1 MMLKGL
7 TVLTLVLSLAATSSI
22 AGHPDTSG
30 KDWTSLLGKD
40 LTGWMDAGGKDYDG
54 KTATKDG
61 GKGWVAEDGVLK
73 LAGKGGGYIWTQ
85 RRFGDFSLDFEVNT
99 TGNSGVFFR
108 TDNPRSCVQT
118 GFEMQI
124 LPKGGPG
131 QKHGFGA
138 VYDCQAPSKPVGSG
152 EWNHVTLTCR
162 DNMITIVINGEV
174 VNEMDVNKWTTGNK
188 NPDGSKNKFK
198 TPVKDF
204 KREGHIGLQDHG
216 AKVTYRNIKIKELI
230 KKMK

>member
-1 MMLKGL
+1 MQKIL
-7 TVLTLVLSLAATSSI
+7 TVFTLVLFVAVTSGM

-30 KDWTSLLGKD
+30 KEWIRLAEKD
-40 LTGWMDAGGKDYDG
+40 LTGWMNANGQAYDG

-61 GKGWVAEDGVLK
+61 GKGWVVEDGVMK
-73 LAGKGGGYIWTQ
+73 LEGKGGGYIWTQ
-85 RRFGDFSLDFEVNT
+85 RRFGDFMFDFEVNT

-108 TDNPRSCVQT
+108 TDNPRNCVQT
-118 GFEMQI
+118 GFEMQV

-131 QKHGFGA
+131 QKNGFGA
-138 VYDCQAPSKPVGSG
+138 IYNCQAPSKPVGNG
-152 EWNHVTLTCR
+152 EWNHVTLTCK

-174 VNEMDVNKWTTGNK
+174 INEMDVNKWTTGNK

-198 TPVKDF
+198 TPIKDF

-230 KKMK
+230 KAMK